1 MGWWRGLG
9 GLLRFGTEIELGV
22 QGAGFGTVLGPEE
35 QRGDRAAVGC
45 RRGSEGPPLE
55 GKGGPGEGTGVGRCQ
70 VRVSPGEVTRQGVAG
85 AGSGACPGK
94 GGGCCAGSVG

>member
-1 MGWWRGLG
+1 MG

-45 RRGSEGPPLE
+45 RRGC
-55 GKGGPGEGTGVGRCQ
+55 GGTAARGEGW
-70 VRVSPGEVTRQGVAG
+70 PW
-85 AGSGACPGK
+85 
-94 GGGCCAGSVG
+94 